1 MFTDEK
7 FQKQIVISDIS
18 IIHKNVIS
26 ITPDIVIR
34 LIT

>member
-7 FQKQIVISDIS
+7 FQKQIVINDIS
-18 IIHKNVIS
+18 IIQENVIS
-26 ITPDIVIR
+26 ITLGIVIR